1 MTLFESIVLG
11 LVQGLTEFLPVS
23 SSGHL
28 VLFQQLFG
36 IREGVLLF
44 DIAVHIGTLIPI
56 VLIFR
61 DDFKKML
68 LFRENRLTLL
78 LIAGT
83 IPTAII
89 GVVFKNHIEE
99 LFISGKTIGIE
110 FVITG
115 CILWAAE
122 SLKNGS
128 KRLPTTSWLDAA
140 FVGVMQGLAIIPAIS
155 RSGLTIAGSLFR
167 GFDREWA
174 ARFSFLLSA
183 PAILGAAVLHAG
195 ELIGNGGFCL
205 MPEHAAIIAAGV
217 AVAALSGYAS
227 VKIMMRVLTSG
238 SMRGFSIYLWVLGI
252 LILTDQFLTH
262 YYF

>member
-1 MTLFESIVLG
+1 MIYAETVFSKDIEMTLFESIVLG

-68 LFRENRLTLL
+68 SFRENRLTLL

-89 GVVFKNHIEE
+89 GFIFKKHIEE

-110 FVITG
+110 FMITG

-122 SLKNGS
+122 SLKKGY
-128 KRLPTTSWLDAA
+128 KGAPHHK
-140 FVGVMQGLAIIPAIS
+140 LA
-155 RSGLTIAGSLFR
+155 GR
-167 GFDREWA
+167 GIR
-174 ARFSFLLSA
+174 
-183 PAILGAAVLHAG
+183 GNHAG
-195 ELIGNGGFCL
+195 DRDNTG
-205 MPEHAAIIAAGV
+205 HIAVRPDDCG
-217 AVAALSGYAS
+217 LP
-227 VKIMMRVLTSG
+227 
-238 SMRGFSIYLWVLGI
+238 FSRL
-252 LILTDQFLTH
+252 
-262 YYF
+262 